1 MNNSGKIFLAALTGA
16 VAGGVAGVLMAPE
29 SGEETRKKLNHQAQ
43 KAREELNDL
52 VEKGKDTVED
62 LKKTKAGNNS

>member
-16 VAGGVAGVLMAPE
+16 VAGGVAGVLLAPE
-29 SGEETRKKLNHQAQ
+29 SGEQTRKKLSKEAD

-62 LKKTKAGNNS
+62 LKKNKVGGNS

>member
-1 MNNSGKIFLAALTGA
+1 MNNTGKVFFAALTGA
-16 VAGGVAGVLMAPE
+16 VAGGVAGVLLAPE
-29 SGEETRKKLNHQAQ
+29 KGEETRKKLTKEAQ

-62 LKKTKAGNNS
+62 LKKNKVGSNS

>member
-16 VAGGVAGVLMAPE
+16 VAGGVAGVLLAPE
-29 SGEETRKKLNHQAQ
+29 SGEETRKKLSKEAD

-62 LKKTKAGNNS
+62 LKKNKMGSNS

>member
-1 MNNSGKIFLAALTGA
+1 MNNTGKVFFAALTGA
-16 VAGGVAGVLMAPE
+16 LAGGVAGILLAPE
-29 SGEETRKKLNHQAQ
+29 KGEDTRKKLNKEAQ

-62 LKKTKAGNNS
+62 LKKEKAKNNS